1 MKPIAIVKLGTGSI
15 TDPQGIIDESVMA
28 QICSQLSTLSVL
40 YNLILVTSG
49 AIGCGKVLLSS
60 FTGTDAQRRVAASV
74 GNPILI
80 QYYQRYLQP
89 LGISVAQAL
98 LERHHF
104 SNRHSF
110 LTLRETFE
118 EWWAQGFLPIVNE
131 NDVVSDREIK
141 FSDNDELATLIAVGF
156 SAEKLFFG
164 TNVEGVKDGE
174 TVLPKID
181 TFTEDIFSLAQGTS
195 SLGLGGM
202 ISKLNCAKFATKMG
216 TEVVIFNA
224 KGEGNILLANQREI
238 GTVCPAQE
246 CSAST
251 HQRWMASGGIASGKV
266 FIDEGAARALA
277 NRKSL
282 LAVGVTDIAEDF
294 VKGEFVQIYKQGET
308 EPLAIA
314 RAKIASADIQ
324 NLTDKKGVEIA
335 HADEIILF

>member
-1 MKPIAIVKLGTGSI
+1 MKPIAIVKLGTRSI
-15 TDPQGIIDESVMA
+15 TDEHGVLDASILAS
-28 QICSQLSTLSVL
+28 ICQQLATLSDS
-40 YNLILVTSG
+40 YKLILVTSG
-49 AIGCGKVLLSS
+49 AIGCGKTLLQK

-74 GNPILI
+74 GNPVLSEH
-80 QYYQRYLQP
+80 YRKYLQP

-104 SNRHSF
+104 SDRHSF

-131 NDVVSDREIK
+131 NDVVSDVEIR

-156 SAEKLFFG
+156 SAKKLFFG
-164 TNVEGVKDGE
+164 TNVDGVKDGE
-174 TVLPKID
+174 TVIPQID
-181 TFTEDIFSLAQGTS
+181 TFSEDIFALAQGTS

-224 KGEGNILLANQREI
+224 KKEGNIINADNRKT
-238 GTVCPAQE
+238 GTVCGAKE
-246 CSAST
+246 CSASQ
-251 HQRWMASGGIASGKV
+251 HQRWMVSGGIASGKV
-266 FIDEGAARALA
+266 FIDEGAANALEK
-277 NRKSL
+277 RKSL

-294 VKGEFVQIYKQGET
+294 VKGEFVQIYTVGST

-314 RAKIASADIQ
+314 RAKISSQDI
-324 NLTDKKGVEIA
+324 LAITDKKGVEIA

>member
-15 TDPQGIIDESVMA
+15 TDEHGVLDESVIA
-28 QICSQLSTLSVL
+28 DICTQLATLSDA

-49 AIGCGKVLLSS
+49 AIGCGKSLLPR

-74 GNPILI
+74 GNPVLI
-80 QYYQRYLQP
+80 QHYQKYLQP

-104 SNRHSF
+104 SDRSSF

-131 NDVVSDREIK
+131 NDVVSDVEIR

-174 TVLPKID
+174 TVIQKID
-181 TFTEDIFSLAQGTS
+181 TFSEDIFSLAEGTS

-224 KGEGNILLANQREI
+224 KEAGNILRAEKHET
-238 GTVCPAQE
+238 GTICPAQE

-266 FIDEGAARALA
+266 FIDEGAAGALA
-277 NRKSL
+277 KRKSL

-294 VKGEFVQIYKQGET
+294 VKGEFIQIYEQGET
-308 EPLAIA
+308 SSLAIA
-314 RAKIASADIQ
+314 RAKISSQDILA
-324 NLTDKKGVEIA
+324 LTDKKGVEIA